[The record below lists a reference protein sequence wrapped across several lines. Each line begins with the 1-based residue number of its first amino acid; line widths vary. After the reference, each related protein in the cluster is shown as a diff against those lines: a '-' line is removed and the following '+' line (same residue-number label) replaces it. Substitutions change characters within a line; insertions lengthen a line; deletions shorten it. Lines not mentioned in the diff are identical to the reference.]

1 MSVTQTSPDTRGG
14 TSDPLRRRRERR
26 RAAKTVQQ
34 AAEERVKAVD
44 LGRSGKNLKQVDTQ
58 PAAKHPENADN
69 DRSR

>member
-34 AAEERVKAVD
+34 AAERVKAVD
-44 LGRSGKNLKQVDTQ
+44 LGRSGKIMKQMDTQ